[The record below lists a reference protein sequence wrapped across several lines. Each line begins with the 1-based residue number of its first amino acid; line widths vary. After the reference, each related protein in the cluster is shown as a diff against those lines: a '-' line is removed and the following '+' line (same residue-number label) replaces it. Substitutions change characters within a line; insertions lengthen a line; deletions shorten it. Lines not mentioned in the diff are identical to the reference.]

1 MTGRRYLDM
10 GELAEQR
17 REEAEQRHR
26 SSSRAA
32 AGGDAHG
39 TVEEGSG
46 LEEITE
52 TSGLDPVVGRMRVLQ
67 VCLS

>member
-17 REEAEQRHR
+17 REEAEQRHQQQQQQQR
-26 SSSRAA
+26 
-32 AGGDAHG
+32 GDAHG